1 MILMHMSYSVSR
13 YIVYFILLL
22 SAVCS
27 YAGQSVSLS
36 GFKGY
41 SILAK
46 DANSSVDNK
55 WAGYLLNQA
64 RNRVVD
70 QSIIIG
76 RKANRKDFLNVY
88 LHIDGSAEYDYSISA
103 ANNEVMLAAASE
115 KVMLWLVYQYIAKIA
130 ESDSRWNASDLA
142 PAIIDWTDTDRK
154 FDFGYRSIYSSA
166 MADTDRLALSGD
178 MHVDYDWGLWGH
190 NLKKVFGGNTIPADA
205 RATVNGRKSDSQFCF
220 SSEVLMKAISEYI
233 IDLYGNGND
242 GNTGWFCIVPNDNPE
257 VCTCEKCKKAGNTN
271 KSATPAVTSLIIR
284 LAEKFPN
291 HHFYTSAYN
300 TTTEIPLQKFPKN
313 AGVLISA
320 IDLPLNTYGLNSPE
334 YIAWKTRLVRWKS
347 VTNKIIIWDY
357 MRNFDDYLTPYPCLL
372 SIQQRMKW
380 FKSLGVYGVFYNGSG
395 DDYSTFDDL
404 QTYII
409 SSLLKNCNMDV
420 LGYAEKYLHKFYPKS
435 HTVIYDYYVGLE
447 NEVKDKNI
455 TLEWYS
461 GIDRALQSYLNAD
474 KFRAF
479 YSELDKISKMA
490 KGEERKK
497 LNMLLT
503 ALNFTQLEIIRSG
516 YCKDEIKNKDKIN
529 EYLELLKGFMN
540 FKAMANYKEAHGAL
554 TEYTNSWERNI
565 YFKPN
570 ESCHISASNNSK
582 LTDGYYGS
590 PFDYH
595 THWVILKKDLNEIKV
610 DVAKLDS
617 GITVEISF
625 LNAPKWKI
633 APPSKIEIYQG
644 DVLKGAWNRGNEIF
658 DDFSVVKAEIDIKS
672 VLQEKALRILVYRGD
687 KPQMACDEIS
697 VYDIKE

>member
-13 YIVYFILLL
+13 YILCFILLL
-22 SAVCS
+22 SAACS

-36 GFKGY
+36 DFKGY

-46 DANSSVDNK
+46 DASSSVDNK

-70 QSIIIG
+70 QSIIID

-130 ESDSRWNASDLA
+130 ESDNRWNASDLA

-233 IDLYGNGND
+233 IDSYGNGND
-242 GNTGWFCIVPNDNPE
+242 GNTGWFCVVPNDNPE

-347 VTNKIIIWDY
+347 MTNKIIIWDY

-447 NEVKDKNI
+447 NEVKNKNI

-490 KGEERKK
+490 KDEERKK

-516 YCKDEIKNKDKIN
+516 YYKDEIKNKGKIN

-540 FKAMANYKEAHGAL
+540 FKAMANYKEAHGTL
-554 TEYTNSWERNI
+554 SEYTKSWEKNI
-565 YFKPN
+565 YFKRN
-570 ESCHISASNNSK
+570 EGCHISASDNSK
-582 LTDGYYGS
+582 LADGYYGS

-610 DVAKLDS
+610 DVARLNS

-633 APPSKIEIYQG
+633 APPAKIEIYQG
-644 DVLKGAWNRGNEIF
+644 DVLKGSWNRGNEVF

>member
-1 MILMHMSYSVSR
+1 MHMSYSVSR
-13 YIVYFILLL
+13 YIMCFILLL

-70 QSIIIG
+70 QSIIID

-271 KSATPAVTSLIIR
+271 KSATP
-284 LAEKFPN
+284 
-291 HHFYTSAYN
+291 
-300 TTTEIPLQKFPKN
+300 
-313 AGVLISA
+313 GC
-320 IDLPLNTYGLNSPE
+320 
-334 YIAWKTRLVRWKS
+334 
-347 VTNKIIIWDY
+347 
-357 MRNFDDYLTPYPCLL
+357 NF
-372 SIQQRMKW
+372 
-380 FKSLGVYGVFYNGSG
+380 
-395 DDYSTFDDL
+395 
-404 QTYII
+404 
-409 SSLLKNCNMDV
+409 
-420 LGYAEKYLHKFYPKS
+420 
-435 HTVIYDYYVGLE
+435 
-447 NEVKDKNI
+447 
-455 TLEWYS
+455 
-461 GIDRALQSYLNAD
+461 
-474 KFRAF
+474 
-479 YSELDKISKMA
+479 
-490 KGEERKK
+490 
-497 LNMLLT
+497 
-503 ALNFTQLEIIRSG
+503 
-516 YCKDEIKNKDKIN
+516 IN
-529 EYLELLKGFMN
+529 Y
-540 FKAMANYKEAHGAL
+540 
-554 TEYTNSWERNI
+554 
-565 YFKPN
+565 
-570 ESCHISASNNSK
+570 
-582 LTDGYYGS
+582 
-590 PFDYH
+590 
-595 THWVILKKDLNEIKV
+595 
-610 DVAKLDS
+610 
-617 GITVEISF
+617 
-625 LNAPKWKI
+625 
-633 APPSKIEIYQG
+633 
-644 DVLKGAWNRGNEIF
+644 
-658 DDFSVVKAEIDIKS
+658 
-672 VLQEKALRILVYRGD
+672 
-687 KPQMACDEIS
+687 
-697 VYDIKE
+697 